1 MMFFIFDRGIIKMSA
16 LLSLPVFVSGPD
28 DKVATVDLYKA
39 SGKLINELRDISD
52 QFKATTLDA
61 LKGGNTLLDSVKS
74 TLEKD
79 FSAGELGIKLDTD
92 SLIKG
97 LISINPGMVSAL
109 RSLPTTLQGELT
121 KVKGF
126 SEIAGTL
133 GGIVSQVSK
142 ANLSTVNGIVTMI
155 NGISGA
161 NLPFNFT
168 DKNGLAQL
176 AISLVIQASKIGIKG
191 VLKPFLD
198 FITDKNIL
206 KRIVLGVIAQ
216 AIPNNLTDLLR
227 DLATSNMS
235 RALSKSTSG
244 LALQILQNYFSNP
257 KSSIS
262 QRYDKYDTTIQTL
275 EALNNSWNEFVR
287 SDTVALECI
296 YMQRGHLD
304 YISDVYVAAQ
314 WQAMDFIIPPNLSMI
329 NTSQYTCNEAYMYLI
344 GPDMTTSPRVDLTRN
359 FQYINF
365 A

>member
-1 MMFFIFDRGIIKMSA
+1 MSA

-109 RSLPTTLQGELT
+109 RSLPATLQGELT
-121 KVKGF
+121 KVQGM
-126 SEIAGTL
+126 SDIAGTL
-133 GGIVSQVSK
+133 GGIVSQISK

-176 AISLVIQASKIGIKG
+176 AISLVIQASKLGIKG
-191 VLKPFLD
+191 ALKPFLD
-198 FITDKNIL
+198 FITDKGIL
-206 KRIVLGVIAQ
+206 KRIVLGIIAQ
-216 AIPNNLTDLLR
+216 AIPNNLTDLLK
-227 DLATSNMS
+227 DLANSNMS
-235 RALSKSTSG
+235 RALSKSTAG
-244 LALQILQNYFSNP
+244 LALQILQNYHSNP
-257 KSSIS
+257 KSGVSE
-262 QRYDKYDTTIQTL
+262 RYEKYITTIEAL
-275 EALNNSWNEFVR
+275 LALNNNWDRYNR
-287 SDTVALECI
+287 SDDVVTLECI
-296 YMQRGHLD
+296 YMQRGSPN
-304 YISDVYVAAQ
+304 YVADVYVAAQ
-314 WQAMDFIIPPNLSMI
+314 WQSMDFIIPPNLSMI

-344 GPDMTTSPRVDLTRN
+344 GPDMRMSPREDLSRN
-359 FQYINF
+359 FQYVTF